1 MSQVSWLAVR
11 HTQIGAIWMDIVL
24 VWFVDVTKPLQ
35 KNHITNFLPVWD
47 PRTSTNLHTTHSQ
60 NTSNNTIQ
68 NVVNCESYIEI
79 IIVNRY
85 VLFLYLI
92 NIPIDKIIIINFFI
106 DWKVHMKKQKQK
118 WSRGKNAPVIKT
130 KQVSEILAQDQ
141 YTKKLERRKWSNQLF
156 GFYI

>member
-1 MSQVSWLAVR
+1 M
-11 HTQIGAIWMDIVL
+11 
-24 VWFVDVTKPLQ
+24 
-35 KNHITNFLPVWD
+35 
-47 PRTSTNLHTTHSQ
+47 
-60 NTSNNTIQ
+60 
-68 NVVNCESYIEI
+68 NCESYIEI

-141 YTKKLERRKWSNQLF
+141 YTKNLKEGNEVINYLVFIFN
-156 GFYI
+156 